1 MGKTSTITIEDYLL
15 GKTGYD
21 IDSAALQSIY
31 VDRGIPSGDT
41 PVSDIDQKTRDLAT
55 ADLYLR
61 CAATPSS
68 STSVAEKD
76 GDWSHQRTGQKS
88 DAWGKGK
95 LIDMANQLYSKWN
108 EPEFKEKAKIT
119 SFGHS
124 RRPVTCRGYR
134 RVYR

>member
-1 MGKTSTITIEDYLL
+1 MGNTNSITIEQYLL

-41 PVSDIDQKTRDLAT
+41 LVSDIDQKTRDLAT

-61 CAATPSS
+61 CAATPGSS
-68 STSVAEKD
+68 SSIREKD
-76 GDWSHQRTGQKS
+76 GDWSHEKTGQKS

-95 LIDMANQLYSKWN
+95 LIALANQLYAKWD
-108 EPEFKEKAKIT
+108 EAEFKEKAKIV
-119 SFGHS
+119 SFGYG
-124 RRPVTCRGYR
+124 RE
-134 RVYR
+134 VYNPYKNRC

>member
-1 MGKTSTITIEDYLL
+1 MGNTITIEDYLL

-21 IDSAALQSIY
+21 IDSDALKSIY

-41 PVSDIDQKTRDLAT
+41 PVADIDQKTRDLST

-61 CAATPSS
+61 CAATPGS
-68 STSVAEKD
+68 STSIKEKD
-76 GDWSHQRTGQKS
+76 GDWSHEVTGQKS

-95 LIDMANQLYSKWN
+95 LIDLANQLYAKWG
-108 EPEFKEKAKIT
+108 EKSLDKKAKMV

-124 RRPVTCRGYR
+124 RKLYRGETGL
-134 RVYR
+134 

>member
-1 MGKTSTITIEDYLL
+1 MGKTNTITIEQYLL

-21 IDSAALQSIY
+21 IDSDALQSIY

-41 PVSDIDQKTRDLAT
+41 PVTDIDQKTRDLAT

-95 LIDMANQLYSKWN
+95 LIEMANALYSKWG
-108 EPEFKEKAKIT
+108 EDEFREKIKMVA
-119 SFGHS
+119 FGYN
-124 RRPVTCRGYR
+124 RKPYRGR
-134 RVYR
+134 LW